1 MARKPRAL
9 VFRATS
15 PLGTAVVRELAS
27 RGWTVAAATENVLG
41 GAMLALL
48 GATVIQLDLRDGDAV
63 MRQAE
68 GADAV
73 FFDLP
78 PTPLG
83 SAARGLARLA
93 ISALA
98 RATRPR
104 IILAGSGPIADKKA
118 RRDAPILMDGMDE
131 AIRQLTPLPP
141 NWNLVLPGLFIDD
154 VLSVTPIDQIKRDG
168 VVRFPFPAEV
178 KVRWTSAGRVAAAVA
193 DAFEA
198 GLNDEET
205 EPAIMP
211 AMTLPLDG
219 ARLAAAIGK
228 AIGLPAGVEA
238 RYEAI
243 TPEAAIEAM
252 LEREPLDDDLAAAL
266 IDWYT
271 YLGENPALLAPEEAP
286 STPMKRLLS
295 DVLDE

>member
-15 PLGTAVVRELAS
+15 PMGMAVVRELAS

-63 MRQAE
+63 KRQAE

-93 ISALA
+93 ITAIA
-98 RATRPR
+98 KAPRPR
-104 IILAGSGPIADKKA
+104 VILAGSGPTADKKA

-131 AIRQLTPLPP
+131 AVRLLTPMPE
-141 NWNLVLPGLFIDD
+141 NWNLVLPGLFIED
-154 VLSVTPIDQIKRDG
+154 VLGFNPVDQIKATG
-168 VVRFPFPAEV
+168 VVRFPLPAEV
-178 KVRWTSAGRVAAAVA
+178 RAKWTSAGRVAAAAA

-198 GLNDEET
+198 ALSDQDT

-211 AMTLPLDG
+211 AMTLALDG

-228 AIGLPAGVEA
+228 VLGVEA
-238 RYEAI
+238 RYEAL
-243 TPEAAIEAM
+243 TPVDAVDSM
-252 LEREPLDDDLAAAL
+252 LERERIDDELASA
-266 IDWYT
+266 IVDWYA
-271 YLGENPALLAPEEAP
+271 YLAENPELLAPEEAP
-286 STPMKRLLS
+286 STPMKRLLA

>member
-15 PLGTAVVRELAS
+15 PMGMAVVRELAS

-63 MRQAE
+63 KRQAE

-93 ISALA
+93 ITAIA
-98 RATRPR
+98 KAPRPR
-104 IILAGSGPIADKKA
+104 VILAGSGPTADKKA

-131 AIRQLTPLPP
+131 AIRLLTPMPE
-141 NWNLVLPGLFIDD
+141 NWNLVLPGLLIED
-154 VLSVTPIDQIKRDG
+154 VLGFNPVDQIKATG
-168 VVRFPFPAEV
+168 FVRFPLPADV
-178 KVRWTSAGRVAAAVA
+178 RARWTSAGRVAAAAA

-198 GLNDEET
+198 ALSDQDT

-211 AMTLPLDG
+211 AMTLALDG

-228 AIGLPAGVEA
+228 VLGVEA

-243 TPEAAIEAM
+243 TPEDAVDSM
-252 LEREPLDDDLAAAL
+252 LEREPIDDELASA
-266 IDWYT
+266 IVDWYA
-271 YLGENPALLAPEEAP
+271 YLAESPELLAPEEAP
-286 STPMKRLLS
+286 STPMKRLLA
-295 DVLDE
+295 DVLGE

>member
-15 PLGTAVVRELAS
+15 PVGMAVVRELAS

-78 PTPLG
+78 PMPLG

-93 ISALA
+93 ITAIA
-98 RATRPR
+98 RAPRPR
-104 IILAGSGPIADKKA
+104 VVLAGAGPIADKKA

-131 AIRQLTPLPP
+131 AIRQLTPMPES
-141 NWNLVLPGLFIDD
+141 WNLVLPGLFIED
-154 VLSVTPIDQIKRDG
+154 VIGVAPIDEIKRDG
-168 VVRFPFPAEV
+168 VVRFPLASAT
-178 KVRWTSAGRVAAAVA
+178 KVRWTSAGRVAAAAA
-193 DAFEA
+193 DAFETA
-198 GLNDEET
+198 LSGGQT
-205 EPAIMP
+205 APAIMP
-211 AMTLPLDG
+211 AMTLALDG
-219 ARLAAAIGK
+219 PRLAASIGK
-228 AIGLPAGVEA
+228 AIGVEA

-243 TPEAAIEAM
+243 SPEAAVEAM
-252 LEREPLDDDLAAAL
+252 LRRESIDEELALAL
-266 IDWYT
+266 IDWYA
-271 YLGENPALLAPEEAP
+271 YLDENPALLVPEEAP
-286 STPMKRLLS
+286 SAPMKRLLA

>member
-15 PLGTAVVRELAS
+15 PLGNAMVRELAS

-93 ISALA
+93 ISAIA
-98 RATRPR
+98 RAPRPR
-104 IILAGSGPIADKKA
+104 VILAGSGPIADKKA

-131 AIRQLTPLPP
+131 AIRLLTPLPP
-141 NWNLVLPGLFIDD
+141 TWNLVLPGMFVED
-154 VLSVTPIDQIKRDG
+154 VLRVTPIDEIKRDG
-168 VVRFPFPAEV
+168 VVRFPLSPDI
-178 KVRWTSAGRVAAAVA
+178 KVRWTSAGRVASAAA
-193 DAFEA
+193 DAFDA
-198 GLNDEET
+198 ALSDEET
-205 EPAIMP
+205 EAAIMP
-211 AMTLPLDG
+211 AMTLALDG
-219 ARLAAAIGK
+219 PRLAAAIGK
-228 AIGLPAGVEA
+228 VLG
-238 RYEAI
+238 
-243 TPEAAIEAM
+243 IEATY
-252 LEREPLDDDLAAAL
+252 EPIAPEDAVDSIASREDLDDDLADAM
-266 IDWYT
+266 IDWYA
-271 YLGENPALLAPEEAP
+271 YLNENPALLAPEEAP
-286 STPMKRLLS
+286 SVPMKRLLS
-295 DVLDE
+295 DVLGE

>member
-15 PLGTAVVRELAS
+15 PLGNAVVRELAS
-27 RGWTVAAATENVLG
+27 RGWTIAAATENVLG

-93 ISALA
+93 ISAIV
-98 RATRPR
+98 RAPRPQV
-104 IILAGSGPIADKKA
+104 ILAGSGPIADKKA
-118 RRDAPILMDGMDE
+118 RRDAPIMMDAMDE

-141 NWNLVLPGLFIDD
+141 SWNMVLPGMFIED
-154 VLSVTPIDQIKRDG
+154 VLRVSPLEEIQRDG
-168 VVRFPFPAEV
+168 VVRYPLPAEI
-178 KVRWTSAGRVAAAVA
+178 KVRWTSAGRVAATVA
-193 DAFEA
+193 DTFEA
-198 GLNDEET
+198 ALADEET

-228 AIGLPAGVEA
+228 TIGLPEGIEA

-243 TPEAAIEAM
+243 TPESAVEAM
-252 LEREPLDDDLAAAL
+252 MERETIDDDLADAL
-266 IDWYT
+266 VDWYG
-271 YLGENPALLAPEEAP
+271 YLAENPELLAPDEAP

-295 DVLDE
+295 DVLGA

>member
-15 PLGTAVVRELAS
+15 PMGMAVVRELAS

-63 MRQAE
+63 KRQAE

-93 ISALA
+93 ITAIA
-98 RATRPR
+98 KAPRPR
-104 IILAGSGPIADKKA
+104 VILAGSGPTADKKA

-131 AIRQLTPLPP
+131 AIRLLTPMPE
-141 NWNLVLPGLFIDD
+141 NWNLVLPGLLIED
-154 VLSVTPIDQIKRDG
+154 VLGFNPVDQIKATG
-168 VVRFPFPAEV
+168 VVRFPLPADV
-178 KVRWTSAGRVAAAVA
+178 RARWTSAGRVAAAAA

-198 GLNDEET
+198 ALGDQDT

-211 AMTLPLDG
+211 AMTLALDG

-228 AIGLPAGVEA
+228 VLGVEA

-243 TPEAAIEAM
+243 TPEDAVDSM
-252 LEREPLDDDLAAAL
+252 LEREPIDDELASA
-266 IDWYT
+266 IVDWYA
-271 YLGENPALLAPEEAP
+271 YLAESPELLAPEEAP
-286 STPMKRLLS
+286 STPMKRLLA
-295 DVLDE
+295 DVLGE